1 MNKFL
6 IIYLLSYLFYFQAQ
20 AVEPQEV
27 LKNTELEDR
36 ARKISKLLRCLVCQ
50 NEDIDNSNADIAKDL
65 RNLIREQLLEG
76 KSNKDIINFV
86 HSKYG
91 DFILYRPPFK
101 PHTLFLWIFPI
112 VLFFFF
118 IFIFFKKP
126 K

>member
-91 DFILYRPPFK
+91 DFILITTTRDCILSITF
-101 PHTLFLWIFPI
+101 
-112 VLFFFF
+112 
-118 IFIFFKKP
+118 
-126 K
+126 

>member
-6 IIYLLSYLFYFQAQ
+6 LIYVLSNFFYIQIP

-27 LKNTELEDR
+27 LQNRELEER

-65 RNLIREQLLEG
+65 RKFIRDQLLEG
-76 KSNKDIINFV
+76 KTDKNIIDFV

-91 DFILYRPPFK
+91 DFVLYKPPLRVDTFI
-101 PHTLFLWIFPI
+101 LWIFPF

-118 IFIFFKKP
+118 MIIFFKRRK
-126 K
+126 